1 MKHIKKMRIL
11 FFIYYIPSA
20 YISGITVQ
28 TFLLHQNFFH
38 DVLSK
43 YTQTFTDCMLSYG
56 IFSLKISISPHQLK
70 LTILPY
76 YLLSYID
83 F

>member
-1 MKHIKKMRIL
+1 MRIL
-11 FFIYYIPSA
+11 FFIYYILSA
-20 YISGITVQ
+20 YISEITFQ

-38 DVLSK
+38 DVLSR
-43 YTQTFTDCMLSYG
+43 YMQTFTNCVLSYG
-56 IFSLKISISPHQLK
+56 IFSLKISISLHQLK
-70 LTILPY
+70 LTILSY